1 MSINT
6 INFSEDTFETDVL
19 KCKKPVLVDF
29 WAEWCG
35 PCKMLTPI
43 IDELAT
49 EYTNKIIIGKINV
62 DNYPTIASRYG
73 IRSIPCIL
81 FFKNGEV
88 QNQIMGAVSKSEI
101 SKVLDEMI

>member
-19 KCKKPVLVDF
+19 KCNKPVLVDF